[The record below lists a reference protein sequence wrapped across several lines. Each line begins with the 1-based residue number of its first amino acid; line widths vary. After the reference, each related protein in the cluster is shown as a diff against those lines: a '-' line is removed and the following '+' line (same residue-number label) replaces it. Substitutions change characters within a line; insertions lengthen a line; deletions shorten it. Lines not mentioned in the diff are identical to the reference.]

1 MADPQPGNVPFDE
14 AIDFLRQKVRLPTN
28 SWTDIWQGAHAR
40 AFVIA
45 GATQDALIADFHNA
59 VTDALA
65 NGTTLATFRKDFDR
79 IVAAHGWSHNGG
91 AGWRSGVI
99 YNTNLRMARAAG
111 QWEQIQR
118 QAEARPFLRYS
129 AVMDSRTRP
138 EHAAWHGT
146 VLPADDPW
154 WRTHYPPNDW
164 GCRCGVEQWS
174 ARDLERHGFEISR
187 RAPEI
192 QMEARSVN
200 TPDGPV
206 VIEVPKGI
214 GTGFGYNVG
223 EAASGRGASFL
234 AMEKHG
240 EFEALLAPGGSRPA
254 QLDPLMA
261 IAPKAEIGA
270 RVRINDIDLDKPEE
284 KAMLQGRLTAVLQAA
299 LGADEKIYSDPVGGR
314 VAIGQAI
321 VDHMLESRER
331 LDGREAFFPLIPE
344 LIEAPQEIWIGFAK
358 SAVSGRVLMRR
369 RYVKLV
375 RESGDKSIGL
385 VADADNGAWSGL
397 TFFRGNRAS
406 LAGLRN
412 GLRIF
417 QEENKE

>member
-28 SWTDIWQGAHAR
+28 SWTDIWEGAHAR

-59 VTDALA
+59 VKDALA

-118 QAEARPFLRYS
+118 QAQARPFLRYS

-146 VLPADDPW
+146 VLAADDPW

-174 ARDLERHGFEISR
+174 ARDLERHGFEVSAA
-187 RAPEI
+187 APEI

-206 VIEVPKGI
+206 MIEVPKGI

-223 EAASGRGASFL
+223 IADSGRGASFV

-240 EFEALLAPGGSRPA
+240 EFEALLAPGGSRPS
-254 QLDPLMA
+254 QTTPLPA
-261 IAPKAEIGA
+261 IMPRAGIGPRA
-270 RVRINDIDLDKPEE
+270 SDEAGLRATLR
-284 KAMLQGRLTAVLQAA
+284 AVI
-299 LGADEKIYSDPVGGR
+299 GGDEKIFIDPAGGR
-314 VAIGQAI
+314 AAVGQAI
-321 VDHMLESRER
+321 VDHMLEKRDR
-331 LDGREAFFPLIPE
+331 QDGRETFFPLIPE
-344 LIEAPQEIWIGFAK
+344 LIEHPQEIWTGFAK

-369 RYVKLV
+369 RYISVFDLGQARTGQV
-375 RESGDKSIGL
+375 
-385 VADADNGAWSGL
+385 VADFDNGAWSAL
-397 TFFRGNRAS
+397 TVFRGRAA
-406 LAGLRN
+406 AGKDRT
-412 GLRIF
+412 GLRIYTA
-417 QEENKE
+417 ED

>member
-28 SWTDIWQGAHAR
+28 SWTDIWEGAHAR

-79 IVAAHGWSHNGG
+79 IVAAHGWSYNGG
-91 AGWRSGVI
+91 AGWRSKVI

-111 QWEQIQR
+111 QWKQIQR
-118 QAEARPFLRYS
+118 QIEARPYLRYS

-146 VLPADDPW
+146 VLRADDPW
-154 WRTHYPPNDW
+154 WRSHYPPNDW
-164 GCRCGVEQWS
+164 GCRCAVEQWS
-174 ARDLERHGFEISR
+174 TRDLDRHGFEVSKA
-187 RAPEI
+187 APEI

-200 TPDGPV
+200 TPGGPV
-206 VIEVPKGI
+206 TVQVPQGI

-223 EAASGRGASFL
+223 EAAFGRGQSFL
-234 AMEKHG
+234 TMESHG
-240 EFEALLAPGGSRPA
+240 KFEDLMAPGGNRPR
-254 QLDPLMA
+254 QVEPLIAMA
-261 IAPKAEIGA
+261 PQAEIGP
-270 RVRINDIDLDKPEE
+270 RVQIDDIDLSKPEDV
-284 KAMLQGRLTAVLQAA
+284 ALVQDRLGAVMNNV
-299 LGADEKIYSDPVGGR
+299 LGADEKILRDPVGGH
-314 VAIGQAI
+314 VLIGKAII
-321 VDHMLESRER
+321 DHMAEKQGR

-344 LIEAPQEIWIGFAK
+344 LIEDPQEIWIGFAA
-358 SAVSGRVLMRR
+358 SAASGRVLMRR
-369 RYVKLV
+369 RYVKLF
-375 RESGDKSIGL
+375 SIGKQRGLAL

-397 TFFRGNRAS
+397 TFFRGDQRY
-406 LAGLRN
+406 LATLRT
-412 GLRIF
+412 GLRIHG
-417 QEENKE
+417 ENKE

>member
-28 SWTDIWQGAHAR
+28 SWTDIWEGAHAR

-45 GATQDALIADFHNA
+45 GTTQDALIADFHNA
-59 VTDALA
+59 VTGALA

-118 QAEARPFLRYS
+118 QAQARPFLRYS

-174 ARDLERHGFEISR
+174 ARDLERHGFEVSAA
-187 RAPEI
+187 APEI

-223 EAASGRGASFL
+223 EAASGRGASFV

-240 EFEALLAPGGSRPA
+240 EFEALLAPGGSRPG
-254 QLDPLMA
+254 QLEPLQA

-270 RVRINDIDLDKPEE
+270 RVPINDIDLDKPEE
-284 KAMLQGRLTAVLQAA
+284 KAMLQDRLAGVLQAA

-321 VDHMLESRER
+321 VDHMLEKRAR

-369 RYVKLV
+369 RYIRVFDIGKTRSV
-375 RESGDKSIGL
+375 RVI
-385 VADADNGAWSGL
+385 ADLDNGAWSAL
-397 TFFRGNRAS
+397 TVFQGRVSRSGNDRT
-406 LAGLRN
+406 
-412 GLRIF
+412 GLRIH
-417 QEENKE
+417 NSKEK